1 MWVSSPWS
9 AEWLKPCRREN
20 MWSLDSTLWFFKRL
34 YLMCADVSCSS
45 SAAATLNSVSLKQPK
60 TESINCL
67 LIIVH
72 QLEQSIFVSVIIR
85 PAEHQML
92 ISNPGMYEC
101 VYVLGN
107 ISKAN
112 WAILF
117 TALQPARAAWHFFNT
132 WWYWS
137 MSPNNCWQTT
147 HLKKAGAKG
156 LPALT

>member
-1 MWVSSPWS
+1 
-9 AEWLKPCRREN
+9 
-20 MWSLDSTLWFFKRL
+20 
-34 YLMCADVSCSS
+34 MCADGSCSS

-112 WAILF
+112 
-117 TALQPARAAWHFFNT
+117 
-132 WWYWS
+132 
-137 MSPNNCWQTT
+137 
-147 HLKKAGAKG
+147 
-156 LPALT
+156 